1 MELGGA
7 SIRFLRSRQ
16 EQETDIPVDR
26 HRIKLLIMTQE
37 IIRYIRGHLEDREA
51 LKLSAMSRH
60 FGLSPFHFQRTFRE
74 AMGVTPRQYAE
85 ALRIETLKEDLRTEA
100 TVTDAI
106 YSAGF
111 GSSSRVY
118 GRAGKTL
125 GMTPKQYRAGGATV
139 EISYATSGTALGLVM
154 IGATNAGLCFLQF
167 GESEEELLAEL
178 NREFP
183 KAVIMA
189 MEEPHPLEFTQWML
203 GLNAFLGSERPQV
216 SLYGT
221 AFQMKVWRYLQTIPA
236 GSVQSY
242 KEVAEGIGH
251 PKAVR
256 AVASA
261 CAANRV
267 AVLVPCHRV
276 IRGDGGLGGYRWGLE
291 RKRALIESERRTGLG

>member
-1 MELGGA
+1 
-7 SIRFLRSRQ
+7 
-16 EQETDIPVDR
+16 
-26 HRIKLLIMTQE
+26 MTQE
-37 IIRYIRGHLEDREA
+37 IIRYIRSHLEDREA
-51 LKLSAMSRH
+51 LKLAAMSRH
-60 FGLSPFHFQRTFRE
+60 FGLSPFHFQRKFRE

-85 ALRIETLKEDLRTEA
+85 ALRVETLKEDLRTEA

-118 GRAGKTL
+118 SRTGSTL
-125 GMTPKQYRAGGATV
+125 GMTPKQYRCGGASV
-139 EISYATSGTALGLVM
+139 EISYAASATALGLVM

-178 NREFP
+178 KREFP
-183 KAVIMA
+183 NARITPMA
-189 MEEPHPLEFTQWML
+189 QPQCAEFTHWMV
-203 GLNAFLGSERPQV
+203 GLNAFLGSGRPAV
-216 SLYGT
+216 SLQGT
-221 AFQMKVWRYLQTIPA
+221 AFQMKVWRYLQTIPP

-242 KEVAEGIGH
+242 TEVAEGIGH

-291 RKRALIESERRTGLG
+291 RKRALIESERRARQG